1 MKLPRFEISAFG
13 KLGKAVPALH
23 RSKYAISTT
32 VFLPLGIDAVRN
44 NGLQRWPEGGWAE
57 ASRAENQAYGVWAAQ
72 DKTKSGQCHL
82 RLYVTRLGNVADK
95 SRIEWFYR
103 CRGRRRPRAEPV
115 NNQRQSCVRRVMDL
129 IAGSVWRH

>member
-23 RSKYAISTT
+23 RSKYAISAT

-57 ASRAENQAYGVWAAQ
+57 APRAENQAYGVWAAQ
-72 DKTKSGQCHL
+72 DKTKSGQWPSAPLCNAA
-82 RLYVTRLGNVADK
+82 R
-95 SRIEWFYR
+95 E
-103 CRGRRRPRAEPV
+103 RRRQITDRMV
-115 NNQRQSCVRRVMDL
+115 L
-129 IAGSVWRH
+129 SVPWAT